1 MIICCPPGELVGC
14 MIGVDNQTVPTQGD
28 EVQLRAETHPDTF
41 IDDRIVFL
49 ILGRYY
55 PKFAP
60 GVQMN
65 NVGQVMTSGEM
76 LWRDNE
82 TNYISPSFQHHC
94 LSTLPLRLLL
104 QSSSA
109 SIWMIDQL
117 CDVFLISISR
127 RGTLGKS

>member
-1 MIICCPPGELVGC
+1 METSNTICCPPGELAQR

-82 TNYISPSFQHHC
+82 TNYTSPS
-94 LSTLPLRLLL
+94 LLPTSLFVNIAIEATFAIFITIHLDDRPT
-104 QSSSA
+104 
-109 SIWMIDQL
+109 
-117 CDVFLISISR
+117 V
-127 RGTLGKS
+127 